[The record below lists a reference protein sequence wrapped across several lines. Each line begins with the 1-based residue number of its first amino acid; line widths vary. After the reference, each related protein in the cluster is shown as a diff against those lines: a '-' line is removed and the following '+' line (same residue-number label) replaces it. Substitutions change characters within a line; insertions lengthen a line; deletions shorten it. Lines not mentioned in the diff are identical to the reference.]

1 MRGTT
6 QVISYLLAAPSSLL
20 PSAMAEIH
28 ALFPWPFLVQLT
40 LAINAIHSNCH
51 HQTKKHR
58 PLVVI
63 KLKLCRRHYLPLFST
78 SQHHLCEHCA
88 RAHTLPQPCHI
99 PPTLAPP
106 RAPLETMITTFK
118 VPTWV
123 SSCPP
128 TLRATS
134 RHQIVSED
142 GVQCFPRLL
151 ELHFPSDHHL
161 TWRTDVLTMIY
172 HFHCTAS
179 RRDWRSTTRDWWAAD
194 QAPLYRISASTSSS
208 SQASLSSRCLIV
220 LLFSHV
226 GPETYQQLKLA
237 PA

>member
-1 MRGTT
+1 MRALRARTHTATTLPHPSHPSTT
-6 QVISYLLAAPSSLL
+6 QGSARNHDHHFQSPHMSLL
-20 PSAMAEIH
+20 
-28 ALFPWPFLVQLT
+28 V
-40 LAINAIHSNCH
+40 
-51 HQTKKHR
+51 
-58 PLVVI
+58 
-63 KLKLCRRHYLPLFST
+63 
-78 SQHHLCEHCA
+78 
-88 RAHTLPQPCHI
+88 
-99 PPTLAPP
+99 
-106 RAPLETMITTFK
+106 
-118 VPTWV
+118 
-123 SSCPP
+123 PP

-172 HFHCTAS
+172 HFHCTGS